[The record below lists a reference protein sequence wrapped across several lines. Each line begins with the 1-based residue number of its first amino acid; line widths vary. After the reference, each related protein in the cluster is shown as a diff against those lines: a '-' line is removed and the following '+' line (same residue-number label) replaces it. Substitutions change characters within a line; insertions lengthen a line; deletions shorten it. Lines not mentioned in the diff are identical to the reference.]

1 VTQPVPW
8 SYGWALGRWRRNWAA
23 GICNKYAA
31 NMHEICTKYAINMHQ
46 KAQNVP
52 KYAVNM
58 HLYAP
63 EVNHICNLY
72 AIVCMKHARK
82 MQEICRKYAG
92 NMKSINISVNMHQ
105 CTFSKSYMQLV

>member
-1 VTQPVPW
+1 MGGPW
-8 SYGWALGRWRRNWAA
+8 GKGGEPGPRAA

-31 NMHEICTKYAINMHQ
+31 NVHEICTKYAINMHQ
-46 KAQNVP
+46 KAQHVP

-63 EVNHICNLY
+63 EGNHICNLY

-82 MQEICRKYAG
+82 MQEICRKHVG
-92 NMKSINISVNMHQ
+92 NMKSKKLHFICRNMQEYHQ
-105 CTFSKSYMQLV
+105 CIVAY